1 MRSRHPTSLRRWS
14 VIQEERILTRTEA
27 EELSDKLHTEGCTI
41 VFTNGCFD
49 ILHPGHVHILRT
61 ARSFGDQL
69 FVGIN
74 TDGSVTR
81 LKGSDRPVN
90 DLQSRMMLLAEL
102 RSVDYVVPFDED
114 TPLQLIEEIKPDILV
129 KGGDYEVGS
138 VVGADL
144 VISGGGRVEIVSLHE
159 EFSTTGI
166 INALD
171 RLEE

>member
-1 MRSRHPTSLRRWS
+1 MLRRWS
-14 VIQEERILTRTEA
+14 VIQAGRILTRTEA
-27 EELSDKLHTEGCTI
+27 EELGSDLRTEGFTV

-61 ARSFGDQL
+61 ARSFGDKL

-74 TDGSVTR
+74 TDASVTR
-81 LKGSDRPVN
+81 LKGSGRPVN
-90 DLQSRMMLLAEL
+90 DLQSRMALLAEL

-114 TPLQLIEEIKPDILV
+114 TPLQLIEELKPHILV
-129 KGGDYEVGS
+129 KGGDYDVGS

-144 VISGGGRVEIVSLHE
+144 VISCGGRVEIVSLLE

-166 INALD
+166 IDALEG
-171 RLEE
+171 L

>member
-1 MRSRHPTSLRRWS
+1 
-14 VIQEERILTRTEA
+14 
-27 EELSDKLHTEGCTI
+27 
-41 VFTNGCFD
+41 
-49 ILHPGHVHILRT
+49 
-61 ARSFGDQL
+61 
-69 FVGIN
+69 
-74 TDGSVTR
+74 
-81 LKGSDRPVN
+81 
-90 DLQSRMMLLAEL
+90 MMLLAEL

>member
-1 MRSRHPTSLRRWS
+1 M
-14 VIQEERILTRTEA
+14 QEGRILTRTEA
-27 EELSDKLHTEGCTI
+27 EELSNKLRTDGCTI

-49 ILHPGHVHILRT
+49 ILHPGHVHILRA

-74 TDGSVTR
+74 TDASVTR
-81 LKGSDRPVN
+81 FKGSGRPVN
-90 DLQSRMMLLAEL
+90 DLQSRMALLAEF

-114 TPLQLIEEIKPDILV
+114 TPLQLIEELKPHILV
-129 KGGDYEVGS
+129 KGGDYELGS

-144 VISGGGRVEIVSLHE
+144 VISCGGRVEIVPLLD

-166 INALD
+166 IDTLK
-171 RLEE
+171 RLEL

>member
-1 MRSRHPTSLRRWS
+1 M
-14 VIQEERILTRTEA
+14 
-27 EELSDKLHTEGCTI
+27 EELSEKLRARGCTI

-74 TDGSVTR
+74 TNASVTR
-81 LKGSDRPVN
+81 LKGNGRPVN
-90 DLQSRMMLLAEL
+90 DLQARMALLVEL

-114 TPLQLIEEIKPDILV
+114 TPLELIKEIKPDVLV

-138 VVGADL
+138 VVGADT
-144 VISGGGRVEIVSLHE
+144 VISCGGRIEIVTLLE
-159 EFSTTGI
+159 EYSTTGI
-166 INALD
+166 IDTLKH
-171 RLEE
+171 LED